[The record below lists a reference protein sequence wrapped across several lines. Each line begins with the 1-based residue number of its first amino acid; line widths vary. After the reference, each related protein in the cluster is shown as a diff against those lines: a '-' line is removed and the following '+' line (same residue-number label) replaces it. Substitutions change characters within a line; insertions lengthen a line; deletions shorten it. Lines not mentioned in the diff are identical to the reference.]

1 MTILLNILFMLFI
14 VLFIAFCTAALAD
27 IFISFKA
34 RRFSYDDPARIP
46 ACRYALLLGTA
57 KYLGEHQAL
66 NRYYRYRID
75 AAVELWRAG
84 KISAIVVSGS
94 GLQQSVS
101 ETVCMQADLVA
112 AGVPEEAIW
121 QDPAGLRTLDSII
134 RFKEAFGDSGVCII
148 SQPFHNQRAL
158 VQAQFHG
165 LHATAYNARIIGWR
179 AGFKIHLRER
189 LARLR
194 LWYDLLRHTP
204 PQHYLSE
211 VPIAKHPTK
220 HGA

>member
-1 MTILLNILFMLFI
+1 MTILFSILLA
-14 VLFIAFCTAALAD
+14 LFCTAALAD
-27 IFISFKA
+27 IFISFQA
-34 RRFSYDDPARIP
+34 RRFSYNDPALLP

-57 KYLGEHQAL
+57 KYLGEQKAI
-66 NRYYRYRID
+66 NRYYRYRMD

-94 GLQQSVS
+94 GLNQAVS

-112 AGVPEEAIW
+112 AGVPETAVW
-121 QDPAGLRTLDSII
+121 QDPAGMRTLDSII
-134 RFKEAFGDSGVCII
+134 RFKECFGDASVCII

-158 VQAQFHG
+158 VQAQFYG
-165 LHATAYNARIIGWR
+165 LNAVAYNARIIGWR

-194 LWYDLLRHTP
+194 LWYDLLRRTP
-204 PQHYLSE
+204 PQQSLAE
-211 VPIAKHPTK
+211 TPIARHSTE